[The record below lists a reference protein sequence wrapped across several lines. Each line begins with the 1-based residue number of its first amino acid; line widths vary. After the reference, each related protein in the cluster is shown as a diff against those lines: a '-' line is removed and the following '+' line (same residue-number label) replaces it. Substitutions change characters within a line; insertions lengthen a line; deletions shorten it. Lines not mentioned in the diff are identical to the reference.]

1 MAQAIAKHCKVRNN
15 GSGFKPYLNIE
26 SLDEPYLDVEKVQP
40 AAFLSGTLKYLYLT
54 FAPTDVLP
62 LDKWVF
68 NAVGHPLPI
77 CGQHPEAVYP
87 TKYCSKKKQQL
98 FDQEKSATTTERVV
112 KSSPPPPPVAAQWGK
127 MRVDQR

>member
-1 MAQAIAKHCKVRNN
+1 MAQAIAKHCKVRN
-15 GSGFKPYLNIE
+15 GSGFKPI
-26 SLDEPYLDVEKVQP
+26 LDVKSVDEWNLDGMDAQP
-40 AAFLSGTLKYLYLT
+40 AVFLSGTLKYLYLT

-87 TKYCSKKKQQL
+87 TKYCSKKKQL
-98 FDQEKSATTTERVV
+98 FNQEESATTTERAA
-112 KSSPPPPPVAAQWGK
+112 KSSPPPPPPPPPVAAQ
-127 MRVDQR
+127 